1 MDYQSSKTFCVLKA
15 FFGSIGFPPEL
26 ALPIGL
32 LEVIGGI
39 FLLVGVVTRITAAL
53 FVIDDWCHSTVKIS
67 KGFVVVYELD
77 MLSMRYLIKKIALS
91 LSKIVTYR
99 LL

>member
-15 FFGSIGFPPEL
+15 FFGSIRFPPEL

-53 FVIDDWCHSTVKIS
+53 FVIDD
-67 KGFVVVYELD
+67 
-77 MLSMRYLIKKIALS
+77 
-91 LSKIVTYR
+91 
-99 LL
+99 